1 MANRSTTALGAV
13 GVTVPEHA
21 GSLEGLPGRT
31 VPMRELGRTQRLAE
45 VGGGGS
51 TAPPPQGAMAL
62 QGEDT
67 QAESLKV
74 QQQQVGLLQQHKAL
88 LERSQGA
95 RSTQPGP
102 ELLPLVGQ
110 AARDVA
116 SSLLIAGGGY
126 LAAKGVAQAQA
137 AIGKARNGLVGST
150 DSNGQPGAAQGSASV
165 RPGTLYLPA
174 LVIGSTDGAPG
185 SEDYPLGADAM
196 PAPLPRSDGPGR
208 WAQALQAGKSAT
220 GMAGLDALTKLV
232 FTATT
237 ASTPEQRGEGEGAA
251 AGGFLGAVSGAI
263 LGAGLKLG
271 APTASMM
278 LGFAGDKVGGV
289 VGKELM
295 ARPDSAAHSASVA
308 GVGNGQSTPSA
319 DAAPPS
325 ASSTSWGTLASA
337 LGIGVG
343 AAAYKHRGRLR
354 RPGRGVGLDEPY
366 PLGADAGPS
375 PSGINPPP
383 GRWARLTG
391 AFKAAGKLPWLEA
404 GVKGAYTYAT
414 AKTPEEKGAGYGGA
428 IGGAV
433 GTVLGGMLLSG
444 VVGPPVA
451 MLIGNM
457 VGDKIGGVIGGWAG
471 KTFFSASDELRKS
484 PRQAISLGDPRQIT
498 LAPKGEVLDG
508 QVGTRIARQLLAPS
522 QVAHSKPRAAV
533 DARPAGG
540 VEVPL
545 AIGPGVLIGA
555 PVGKYFSERA
565 AEFKPQETS
574 VPAGPLALPDAGP
587 RPVHSQGLATQP
599 VSQQLTFTANMPI
612 TVQGSVDAPNQLTQ
626 QLEEAVRRVMQD
638 LQRQAYNAQLADHP
652 NPF

>member
-13 GVTVPEHA
+13 GATVPELA
-21 GSLEGLPGRT
+21 GPLEGLRGRT
-31 VPMRELGRTQRLAE
+31 VPMGALGGTQRPAD
-45 VGGGGS
+45 VGGGGN
-51 TAPPPQGAMAL
+51 TAPSPQGAMAL
-62 QGEDT
+62 RDKDT

-74 QQQQVGLLQQHKAL
+74 QQQQVGLLQQHKVL
-88 LERSQGA
+88 LERSLGGRPAQ
-95 RSTQPGP
+95 SGP
-102 ELLPLVGQ
+102 ELLPQVGQ

-126 LAAKGVAQAQA
+126 LAAKG
-137 AIGKARNGLVGST
+137 I
-150 DSNGQPGAAQGSASV
+150 AQGSAPG

-237 ASTPEQRGEGEGAA
+237 ASTAQQRGEGVGAA
-251 AGGFLGAVSGAI
+251 AGGFLGAVSGAM

-271 APTASMM
+271 APAASMM

-289 VGKELM
+289 LGKGLM
-295 ARPDSAAHSASVA
+295 ARSDSASVA

-325 ASSTSWGTLASA
+325 ASSTLWGTLASA
-337 LGIGVG
+337 LGIGAG

-354 RPGRGVGLDEPY
+354 RAGRGVGLDEPY

-375 PSGINPPP
+375 PSGLNPSP
-383 GRWARLTG
+383 GRWARLTE

-433 GTVLGGMLLSG
+433 GTVLGGMFLSG

-457 VGDKIGGVIGGWAG
+457 VGDKVGGVIGGWAG
-471 KTFFSASDELRKS
+471 KTFFSASDEPPKS
-484 PRQAISLGDPRQIT
+484 PRPAISLSDPRQIT
-498 LAPKGEVLDG
+498 LVPKGEVLDG
-508 QVGTRIARQLLAPS
+508 QVGTRMARQLLSPS
-522 QVAHSKPRAAV
+522 QVALSKPRAAV
-533 DARPAGG
+533 DARAAGG

-545 AIGPGVLIGA
+545 AIGPGAPIGA

-574 VPAGPLALPDAGP
+574 VPVGPLALPDAGP
-587 RPVHSQGLATQP
+587 RPAQSQGLATQP

-612 TVQGSVDAPNQLTQ
+612 TVQGSVDSPNQLTQ